1 MEQLLKQISDK
12 LDQLIALQKVPNPIK
27 SPSPKPLTNEMITQ
41 RQQSIHAFLVSGDPQ
56 FKAYGLK
63 LLDEL
68 KAELAQQNQTEQVF
82 SAH

>member
-12 LDQLIALQKVPNPIK
+12 LDHLIALHKAPNPIK
-27 SPSPKPLTNEMITQ
+27 SPSPKHLTDEIITQ
-41 RQQSIHAFLVSGDPQ
+41 RKHAIQVLLISGDPT
-56 FKAYGLK
+56 FKAHGLK

-68 KAELAQQNQTEQVF
+68 NAELAQQNQTEQLS